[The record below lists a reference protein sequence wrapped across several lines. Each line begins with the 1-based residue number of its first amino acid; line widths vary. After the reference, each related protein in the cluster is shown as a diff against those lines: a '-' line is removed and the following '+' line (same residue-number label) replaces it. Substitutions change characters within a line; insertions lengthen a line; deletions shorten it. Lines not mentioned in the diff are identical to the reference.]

1 VVIIAER
8 VTFKT
13 MVQLFVLLKDMF
25 ALQVDLPE
33 QLVRQVRLQLTVL
46 IALRAVRINSVPQ
59 EYQKLDARQVTP
71 QLAVLAFALTQLQA
85 KLRQQLVLLKLMPL
99 LVSGLLL
106 DRLLLLTVQQV
117 HHALR
122 V

>member
-1 VVIIAER
+1 
-8 VTFKT
+8 

-59 EYQKLDARQVTP
+59 EYQKLDALQVTP

-85 KLRQQLVLLKLMPL
+85 KLRQQLALLKLMPL
-99 LVSGLLL
+99 LVNGLLL